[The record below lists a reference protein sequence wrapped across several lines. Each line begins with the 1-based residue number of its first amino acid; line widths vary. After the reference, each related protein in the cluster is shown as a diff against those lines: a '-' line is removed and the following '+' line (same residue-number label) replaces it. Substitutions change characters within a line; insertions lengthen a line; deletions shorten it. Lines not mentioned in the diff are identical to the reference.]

1 MALDASGVP
10 ILGELL
16 AVCVLMALLALGRR
30 RFEVDVCQPGFQVW
44 WLVAIRT
51 CGCTMGSDQWERSLG
66 VIEPG
71 QFLPRLGRVAS
82 FAPSGFSVQTSLAH
96 ALLKLPFMRISV
108 TGSAIQVLPAVDGC
122 RLLAELG

>member
-16 AVCVLMALLALGRR
+16 AVYVLMALLALGRR
-30 RFEVDVCQPGFQVW
+30 RFEVDVCQTSFQVW
-44 WLVAIRT
+44 WFVAIRT
-51 CGCTMGSDQWERSLG
+51 CGCTMGSDQWEGSLG

-82 FAPSGFSVQTSLAH
+82 FAPSRFSVQTSLAH
-96 ALLKLPFMRISV
+96 ALLKLLFMRISV